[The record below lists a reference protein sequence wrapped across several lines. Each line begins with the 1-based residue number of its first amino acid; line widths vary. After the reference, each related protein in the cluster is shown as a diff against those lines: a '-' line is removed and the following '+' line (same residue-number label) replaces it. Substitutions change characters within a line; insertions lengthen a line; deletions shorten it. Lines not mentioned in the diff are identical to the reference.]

1 MAAENNLTVD
11 FAKAQSIDF
20 VEQFGLQVGKL
31 VEMLGVQRQ
40 IPLTMGTTLSTYTS
54 SVTLDNTKVPKG
66 DIIPLSQVKRV
77 EGPKIEVDWDKKRKA
92 VAVEDV
98 QKYGFEQA
106 VQMTDDALVKEL
118 QKSVR
123 AKLFSQLGTGTGA
136 VTDVGFQATLA
147 QAWAGV
153 QTAFEDDAV
162 MTVAFA
168 NPKDLANYLGKAQV
182 TIQTA
187 FGLQYIQN
195 FMGVGLVILSS
206 LVPAGKLY
214 ATAAQNLVLAYVTT
228 NSGEIS
234 KAFDFTTDQTGLIG
248 VAHDINLQRLT
259 AETITL
265 SGLILYAERLD
276 GVIVGTIKAAATA

>member
-1 MAAENNLTVD
+1 MAAEDKLTVD

-31 VEMLGVQRQ
+31 VEMIGIQRQ
-40 IPLTMGTTLSTYTS
+40 IPLTMGTTLNTYTS
-54 SVTLDNTKVPKG
+54 SVTLDNSKVAKG
-66 DIIPLSQVKRV
+66 DIIPLSQVKRA
-77 EGPKIEVDWDKKRKA
+77 EGPKIEVEWDKKRKA

-118 QKSVR
+118 QKNVR
-123 AKLFSQLGTGTGA
+123 AKLFGQLATGTGA
-136 VTDVGFQATLA
+136 VTGVGFQAALA
-147 QAWAGV
+147 KAWAGV
-153 QTAFEDDAV
+153 QVAFEDDAV
-162 MTVAFA
+162 TTVAFA
-168 NPKDLANYLGKAQV
+168 NPKDLAGYLGQAQI

-195 FMGVGLVILSS
+195 FMGIGLIILSS

-214 ATAAQNLVLAYVTT
+214 ATASQNLVLAYVTT
-228 NSGEIS
+228 NTGEIS

-248 VAHDINLQRLT
+248 VAHDVNLQRLT

-265 SGLILYAERLD
+265 SGIVLYAERLD
-276 GVIVGTIKAAATA
+276 GVIIGTITEAATA